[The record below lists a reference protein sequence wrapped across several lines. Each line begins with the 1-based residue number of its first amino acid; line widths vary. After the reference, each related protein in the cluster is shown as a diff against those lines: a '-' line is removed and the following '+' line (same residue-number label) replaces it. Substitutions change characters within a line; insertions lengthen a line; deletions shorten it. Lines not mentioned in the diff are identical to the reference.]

1 MKLTIEVMITLYL
14 LHALYKETKESITIY
29 HTLNM
34 KQDTIL
40 QICFLPIFIILISHF
55 FILKNPN
62 TFYSLLTILYSI
74 SVLVFLTVLPL
85 RIYYK
90 KLFVKK

>member
-1 MKLTIEVMITLYL
+1 MKLTIEVMIALYL

-40 QICFLPIFIILISHF
+40 KVCFLPIFIILISHF
-55 FILKNPN
+55 FH
-62 TFYSLLTILYSI
+62 T
-74 SVLVFLTVLPL
+74 
-85 RIYYK
+85 K
-90 KLFVKK
+90 KS